1 MAASQLCSRII
12 KLAKGYLAN
21 RRAFSVCTSAY
32 MDTLSW
38 HTDTVRY
45 VQHIHK
51 YTENATA
58 MVRPIDGGYW
68 DSTSEPIPPRPKPTI
83 PTKGEN
89 SAPKQPKK
97 WFMKCLFLWRIREIR
112 EIQQLF
118 TSCLYTKYKARA
130 RSQLAWGSFRLPL
143 HPKIDSSMSNVVNV
157 TALILP
163 CVLYL
168 GIDTPIDGTSGWS
181 QRAWLCWK
189 ASKLCKAGRH
199 NSSITALM
207 YKFNWIQWVPY
218 IPMKI
223 GQWCMKPKKSNFL
236 GIKLLRYSTSLCL

>member
-1 MAASQLCSRII
+1 MLDSQTRHQWQHKVKAQFRIALVRIVDPVWSCVGVVSVAPPTGCCFRLAVMMAASQLCSRII

-130 RSQLAWGSFRLPL
+130 RSQLARGSFRLPL

-157 TALILP
+157 TALTLP

-168 GIDTPIDGTSGWS
+168 GIDTSTDGTRAWS
-181 QRAWLCWK
+181 QRA
-189 ASKLCKAGRH
+189 
-199 NSSITALM
+199 
-207 YKFNWIQWVPY
+207 
-218 IPMKI
+218 
-223 GQWCMKPKKSNFL
+223 
-236 GIKLLRYSTSLCL
+236 